1 MRLDVGARDGG
12 VEGVRQLIEGTRLKR
27 QAGEEKGADSSN
39 MPACQHASKEPSE
52 CMGGGARC
60 SECAQCRAQPAGSA
74 ARDLKG

>member
-52 CMGGGARC
+52 CMGGGPGAVSVHNVGPNRQARP
-60 SECAQCRAQPAGSA
+60 RGI
-74 ARDLKG
+74 